1 MNEKKV
7 RANIRKL
14 LFEDYWVANATDD
27 KSAGKFAIDADEEMP
42 VPVAPSP
49 QMAMQVS
56 TDHPPI
62 TDEEYIPT
70 HSTELA
76 KAMYALFEDCPEDQI
91 EYIYR
96 QAHRLRTHAEER
108 SSKFK
113 VAEPEV
119 DDSIPLSKPVRKS
132 TSRPERV

>member
-1 MNEKKV
+1 M
-7 RANIRKL
+7 RTITLIIAM
-14 LFEDYWVANATDD
+14 LFSGSVFAGALDD
-27 KSAGKFAIDADEEMP
+27 VKSAGKFVIDADEEMP

-49 QMAMQVS
+49 QMAMQIS

-62 TDEEYIPT
+62 TDEDYIPT

-76 KAMYALFEDCPEDQI
+76 KSMYALFEDCPSDQI

-96 QAHRLRTHAEER
+96 QAHRLRAHAEER

-113 VAEPEV
+113 VAESEV
-119 DDSIPLSKPVRKS
+119 DDSIPLSKPVKKS

>member
-1 MNEKKV
+1 MNEEKV

-14 LFEDYWVANATDD
+14 LFEDNWVANATDD
-27 KSAGKFAIDADEEMP
+27 KSAGKFVIDADEEMP

-49 QMAMQVS
+49 QMAMQIS

-62 TDEEYIPT
+62 TDEDYIPT
-70 HSTELA
+70 HATELA
-76 KAMYALFEDCPEDQI
+76 KSMYALFEDCPSDQI

-96 QAHRLRTHAEER
+96 QAHRLRAHAEER

-113 VAEPEV
+113 VAESEV
-119 DDSIPLSKPVRKS
+119 DDSIPLPKPVKKS